1 MKRLHFA
8 ELQKIID
15 FSQTE
20 IADARKE
27 LDELHSKEMTEVQ
40 VWLREE
46 LQAEKDLC
54 DLEKKR
60 NDTLEE
66 AKQSWAKI
74 I

>member
-1 MKRLHFA
+1 
-8 ELQKIID
+8 
-15 FSQTE
+15 
-20 IADARKE
+20 
-27 LDELHSKEMTEVQ
+27 MTEVQ